1 MKFPIR
7 EDYDAYLERC
17 IEEEKRQAEKSEKKR
32 RMRNDTEQK
41 NINCGGY

>member
-17 IEEEKRQAEKSEKKR
+17 IEEERRQAEKAEEE
-32 RMRNDTEQK
+32 TEDEE
-41 NINCGGY
+41 